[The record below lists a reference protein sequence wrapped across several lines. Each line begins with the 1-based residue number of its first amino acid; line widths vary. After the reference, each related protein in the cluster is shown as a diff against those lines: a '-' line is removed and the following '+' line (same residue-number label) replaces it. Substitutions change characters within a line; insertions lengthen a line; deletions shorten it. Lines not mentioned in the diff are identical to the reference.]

1 MARQASKRSRAGKQA
16 HAHVAPVP
24 AYVPS
29 LWAIGVK
36 GTRYPIMRA
45 LRTVRPK
52 YSQTVAYHVGREV
65 LRRRRWDNM
74 KPEAQFR
81 NQHGRCYIR

>member
-36 GTRYPIMRA
+36 GTGYPIMRA
-45 LRTVRPK
+45 LRTVNPK
-52 YSQTVAYHVGREV
+52 YAQTVAYHDRKRKN
-65 LRRRRWDNM
+65 RRSY
-74 KPEAQFR
+74 AAAR
-81 NQHGRCYIR
+81 NGVCHIRKSQV